1 MKRLLALVL
10 LLATPAHAAD
20 YMITLNDNE
29 KQALLE
35 ILDEA
40 TKAKGL
46 ALAHNTLHF
55 AAKLRAAPV
64 VTERKDDPPK
74 PAQPEGE
81 AKP

>member
-1 MKRLLALVL
+1 MKSLLALL
-10 LLATPAHAAD
+10 FLAGPVHAAD
-20 YMITLNDNE
+20 YMITVNDNE

-46 ALAHNTLHF
+46 GIAQNTMHF
-55 AAKLRAAPV
+55 AAKLRSAPV

-74 PAQPEGE
+74 PEGE